1 MYIALFGVNICVM
14 TYGTTVLSGE
24 FKGGGEGLV
33 ILPSFFLLYHIYHG
47 YLFLKLPLH
56 CPIKLDF
63 LK

>member
-24 FKGGGEGLV
+24 FKGGGGTSH
-33 ILPSFFLLYHIYHG
+33 PTFFHI

>member
-24 FKGGGEGLV
+24 FKGGGGGTSH
-33 ILPSFFLLYHIYHG
+33 PTFFHIYHG